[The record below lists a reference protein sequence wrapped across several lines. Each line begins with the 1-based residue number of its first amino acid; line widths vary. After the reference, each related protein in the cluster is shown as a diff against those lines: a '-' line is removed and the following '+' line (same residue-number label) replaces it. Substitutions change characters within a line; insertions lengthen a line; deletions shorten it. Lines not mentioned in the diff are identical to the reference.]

1 MTFRS
6 YVTVQV
12 SNARCQVQ
20 RSTNRIGTLEDANE
34 HATVGGVYTQ
44 LAAKQ
49 PFQILDSLLT
59 IHCCG

>member
-1 MTFRS
+1 MS
-6 YVTVQV
+6 TVQV
-12 SNARCQVQ
+12 SESSLLGLKMTPQ
-20 RSTNRIGTLEDANE
+20 RRTNRIGTLEDANE

-49 PFQILDSLLT
+49 PFQILNSLLT